1 MIIKIKINKNKKALK
16 NTLEVRVQRKK
27 ELDQEMTQI
36 YHFFENRIM
45 CKKIR
50 RIHPYYKIT
59 SQNPAIMLSLI
70 SSLQELIPDIYFSSN
85 DIIDL
90 NGLKDT

>member
-1 MIIKIKINKNKKALK
+1 MIIKIKVNKEKKALK
-16 NTLEVRVQRKK
+16 NTLEIQVQRKK
-27 ELDQEMTQI
+27 ELDQEMSQI
-36 YHFFENRIM
+36 FQFFESRITR
-45 CKKIR
+45 KKIR

-90 NGLKDT
+90 ESLT